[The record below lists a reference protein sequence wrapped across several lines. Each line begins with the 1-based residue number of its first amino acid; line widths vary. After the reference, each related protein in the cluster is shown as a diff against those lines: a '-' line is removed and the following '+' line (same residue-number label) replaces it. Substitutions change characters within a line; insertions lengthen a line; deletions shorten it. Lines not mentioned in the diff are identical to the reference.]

1 MELRGNAAETRK
13 QGGCIHPSP
22 VRHVDAGLDI
32 DAIRRR
38 MEHQKMKMMRDRQ
51 SGSRICRGLTRIW
64 RIWAPGHRPRS
75 GSQP

>member
-13 QGGCIHPSP
+13 QGGGIDPSP

-32 DAIRRR
+32 DAFPCR

-51 SGSRICRGLTRIW
+51 SCSRICIGPTRFG
-64 RIWAPGHRPRS
+64 RRHRPRS
-75 GSQP
+75 

>member
-1 MELRGNAAETRK
+1 MTPRGNAGETRK
-13 QGGCIHPSP
+13 QVGCIHPSP

-51 SGSRICRGLTRIW
+51 PGSLV
-64 RIWAPGHRPRS
+64 
-75 GSQP
+75 